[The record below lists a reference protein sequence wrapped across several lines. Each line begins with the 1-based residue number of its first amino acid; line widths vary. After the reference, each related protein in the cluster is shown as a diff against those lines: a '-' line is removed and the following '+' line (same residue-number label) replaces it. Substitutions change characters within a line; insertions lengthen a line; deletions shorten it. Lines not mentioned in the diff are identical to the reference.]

1 MSFLI
6 AATEVAAKG
15 ESQSIANLLEQGSTV
30 LIVLIALS
38 LFLVA
43 IVFFLYFMLRKEVML
58 PSTFLAEADRL
69 TAQSDFES
77 LATLCQNNSSASA
90 AVLGAAA
97 EQLHS
102 DADSTYDMIKDAAES
117 EGSHQAGLIHHKLSY
132 VTDISKIAPMI
143 GLLGTVLGMMQAFSG
158 LASDFGAVKPVAL
171 ADGIAKAMVTTA
183 AGLIVGLAAMFCHSL
198 LRQRASHLIDELE
211 GRCAKTLRKFMK
223 AAK

>member
-1 MSFLI
+1 MFYLV
-6 AATEVAAKG
+6 AATEAASKG
-15 ESQSIANLLEQGSTV
+15 EPQTIGKLLEQGSTV
-30 LIVLIALS
+30 LIILIALS

-43 IVFFLYFMLRKEVML
+43 IVFLLYFMLRKEVML
-58 PSTFLAEADRL
+58 PKAFFAEADRL
-69 TAQSDFES
+69 TAQGDFES

-90 AVLGAAA
+90 AILGAAA

-102 DADSTYDMIKDAAES
+102 DGESSYDMIKDAAES

-158 LASDFGAVKPVAL
+158 LQSDFGAVKPVAL

-198 LRQRASHLIDELE
+198 LRQRASHLIDQLE
-211 GRCAKTLRKFMK
+211 ARCAKTLRKFMK
-223 AAK
+223 VGR